1 MEQKEL
7 KPDFATP
14 DITRLLVEWGGGDQ
28 AALDELMPVVHAEL
42 QKLAH
47 SYMRRENFA
56 HTLQTTALVNE
67 AYLRLIDQ
75 KSVQWQ
81 SRAHFFGIAAQMM
94 RRILIDHARSHEYA
108 KRGGK
113 AAKISL
119 DDVAEISDEKATE
132 MIALDEALTEL
143 TKIDARRGRVVELRY
158 FGGLSNDEIA
168 AVLQI
173 SVNTVLRD
181 WNLAKA
187 WLHRTLTNKTPE
199 TA

>member
-1 MEQKEL
+1 MAQKDL
-7 KPDFATP
+7 KPDYATP
-14 DITRLLVEWGGGDQ
+14 EITRLLVEWSDGSQ
-28 AALDELMPVVHAEL
+28 AALDALMPVVHAEL

-47 SYMRRENFA
+47 SYMRRENSA

-113 AAKISL
+113 AMKVSL
-119 DDVAEISDEKATE
+119 DDVAEISDEKAAE
-132 MIALDEALTEL
+132 MIALDEALREL
-143 TKIDARRGRVVELRY
+143 AEIDPRRARVVELRY
-158 FGGLSNDEIA
+158 FGGLSNDEISE
-168 AVLQI
+168 VLQI
-173 SVNTVLRD
+173 SVNTIVRD

-187 WLHRTLTNKTPE
+187 WLHRTLTK
-199 TA
+199 